1 MLTRDQIADI
11 QGFQKVYQDVFKS
24 VDAAAM
30 ATGLWLW
37 PWIFAEAR
45 AIKKFFAD
53 YYRTG
58 DCTACL

>member
-45 AIKKFFAD
+45 AIKKFF
-53 YYRTG
+53 
-58 DCTACL
+58 C